1 MSTRSVLA
9 PGCRETPYWW
19 DDASSP
25 TLPEGEL
32 PARVDVAVV
41 GSGYTGLNAALALVP
56 EAAFF
61 AAPRNPGDRIG
72 LTWDETQ
79 LHRLKS

>member
-1 MSTRSVLA
+1 MAVT
-9 PGCRETPYWW
+9 
-19 DDASSP
+19 
-25 TLPEGEL
+25 
-32 PARVDVAVV
+32 ARMAGDQDVA
-41 GSGYTGLNAALALVP
+41 ALVP

-79 LHRLKS
+79 LHRLTS